1 MPVTKSSIYAYATA
15 ISGLGHAIPIAPA
28 CPIRPCIRD
37 RCGMNAAPK
46 FVRALVLP
54 LERFGQR
61 HEGEIDARGA
71 SAKSRFL

>member
-28 CPIRPCIRD
+28 CPICPCIRD
-37 RCGMNAAPK
+37 RCAHERGTEV
-46 FVRALVLP
+46 VRALVLP
-54 LERFGQR
+54 LERFRQR
-61 HEGEIDARGA
+61 HEKEIDAGRA